1 MKKILTVILLSS
13 YLFSCNKE
21 DKIPLYGIDN
31 KFEDESILLPLL
43 SKDSFEKLIS
53 KKASFPLLIYSPTCQ
68 LSCST
73 FPYEL
78 TSYLKES
85 KVFFPFIYESVFSS
99 INEDSIETSIYLY
112 KEGKVIRKTNIDY
125 FNSNDL
131 NSYMNKYS
139 YKNNLTIVNSLVFSK
154 KEDVFNLSYFEENQY
169 LISKEIIKDN
179 DVLLIDD
186 NKLPSFNSEYKNK
199 IKGFKY
205 ILFSSFLSDS
215 FYQEF
220 QVEKTNSIYSKLY
233 YSNEKVYLD
242 SY

>member
-1 MKKILTVILLSS
+1 MKKYLIVIPISI

-21 DKIPLYGIDN
+21 NKIPLYGIDN
-31 KFEDESILLPLL
+31 KFEDDSILLPLL
-43 SKDSFEKLIS
+43 SKDSFKKLIS

-68 LSCST
+68 QSCST

-78 TSYLKES
+78 TSYLKGNR
-85 KVFFPFIYESVFSS
+85 VFFPFIYESVFSTG
-99 INEDSIETSIYLY
+99 NEDSIETSIFIY
-112 KEGKVIRKTNIDY
+112 KEGKIINKTNIDY

-139 YKNNLTIVNSLVFSK
+139 YKNDLTILNSLVFSK
-154 KEDVFNLSYFEENQY
+154 KEDIFNLSVFNKSQY
-169 LISKEIIKDN
+169 LISKELIKDN
-179 DVLLIDD
+179 DVLLVDD
-186 NKLPSFNSEYKNK
+186 NKLPSFDSEYKNK
-199 IKGFKY
+199 TKDFKY
-205 ILFSSFLSDS
+205 ILFSSYLKDS

-233 YSNEKVYLD
+233 YSNEKFYLD